1 MMKVWLWWIGRVVEE
16 KVEGNNKDGLAL
28 VPLVCVWGSLFYL
41 LNGSLSSKTILSIV
55 FFSFIFYKSQHR
67 TKKTN
72 ERLFSKP
79 DSDLSKDLKTKKK

>member
-41 LNGSLSSKTILSIV
+41 WCVSIKRHMCV
-55 FFSFIFYKSQHR
+55 YTSEVLFIGELHLLYFF
-67 TKKTN
+67 
-72 ERLFSKP
+72 L
-79 DSDLSKDLKTKKK
+79 L